1 MPDNRDDSTSIRVMV
16 VDDHPMVR
24 NGMRY
29 FLMSFKDLTMVGEAN
44 SGEEA
49 IEICAKCAPDVIL
62 MDLLMPGMGGVA
74 AIKIIRQ
81 MSIGVQI
88 IALTSF
94 PEEDLVHSALEAGA
108 ISYLLKN
115 VSAQQLAEAVR
126 AAKVGRSILDPE
138 AAQALVHIVG
148 RPPVPGGDLTERER
162 EVLSLMLAG
171 LSNTQI
177 AERLTISR
185 STVKNHVSSILS
197 KLGASGRTQAVLIA
211 VENRLVG

>member
-1 MPDNRDDSTSIRVMV
+1 MSDNGDDLNSIRVMV

-24 NGMRY
+24 NGLRY
-29 FLMSFKDLTMVGEAN
+29 FLMSFRDLTLVGEAS

-49 IEICAKCAPDVIL
+49 IDIVARCAPDVVL
-62 MDLLMPGMGGVA
+62 MDLLMPGMGGVS
-74 AIKIIRQ
+74 AIRTIRRRAPA
-81 MSIGVQI
+81 VQI

-115 VSAQQLAEAVR
+115 VSAEQLAEAIR
-126 AAKVGRSILDPE
+126 AAKAGRSILYPE

-162 EVLSLMLAG
+162 EVLRLMLAG
-171 LSNTQI
+171 LSNNEI
-177 AERLTISR
+177 GERLTISR

-211 VENRLVG
+211 VENHLVG